1 MRGRAAQDGWS
12 RLVAWLK
19 VVLPLAAL
27 ALLSTLFLVSN
38 RINPED
44 AIPYAQVDVEARL
57 KEPRMTAPTYAGTTK
72 DGAALE
78 VSAAETRP
86 EVEGTRG
93 QTATD
98 VAARLSTPD
107 GVVTELAA
115 KGAEMAPDG
124 REVVFRGDVV
134 VTHSLGYRVE
144 TEALT
149 ARLDV
154 TGLRSDTAVRAEG
167 PVGQITADTMELAP
181 AGAGG
186 GGYLLVFNGRVKLV
200 YRPETR
206 TNPSQD

>member
-1 MRGRAAQDGWS
+1 MRGRAARDGWS
-12 RLVAWLK
+12 RLVGWLK
-19 VVLPLAAL
+19 VALPLAAL

-44 AIPYAQVDVEARL
+44 AIPYAEVDVEARL
-57 KEPRMTAPTYAGTTK
+57 KEPRMTAPSFAGTTS

-78 VSAAETRP
+78 VRAAETRP
-86 EVEGTRG
+86 AVEGTRG

-115 KGAEMAPDG
+115 KAAEMGLDG
-124 REVVFRGDVV
+124 DEVRFTGSVV

-144 TEALT
+144 TETVT

-154 TGLRSDTAVRAEG
+154 TRLRSDTPVRVEG
-167 PVGQITADTMELAP
+167 PVGQITADGMELAP
-181 AGAGG
+181 AGTGG
-186 GGYLLVFNGRVKLV
+186 QGYLLVFNGRVKLV
-200 YRPETR
+200 YRPAG
-206 TNPSQD
+206 